1 MILKNKK
8 ILLGITGSISAYKA
22 APLTRLLVKE
32 GAIVQVIMTE
42 FATQFITPLTMST
55 LSQRPVKISTHDSET
70 GEWNSHVDM
79 GNWADVFLIA
89 PASLNTLGKLAHGIA
104 DNLLVTTYMAAKC
117 QVVIAPAMD
126 LDMYKHPANKDNMR
140 LLKKRGAHFIEPGEG
155 ELASGLCGKGRLA
168 EPEVIV
174 EQLKAFLEKNF
185 ELSGKTFLVTAGPT
199 YEKIDPVRFIGNF
212 SSGKMGFAV
221 AERLAENGADVIL
234 VAGPTSIQTKHENI
248 ERINVTSA
256 EEMFNA
262 CMSFFP
268 GVDGAVMSAAV
279 ADYTPE
285 EKSPEKLKRKAAKM
299 NIELSPTKDIAASLG
314 EIKTKS
320 QILVGFALETENEN
334 DNALAKLKKKKLDFV
349 VLNSMKDEG
358 AGFNH
363 DTNKISIIDKSG
375 EIIKFK
381 LKLKN
386 EVADDIVNKIIED
399 IKTLKK

>member
-1 MILKNKK
+1 M
-8 ILLGITGSISAYKA
+8 
-22 APLTRLLVKE
+22 KE
-32 GAIVQVIMTE
+32 GATVQVIMTE
-42 FATQFITPLTMST
+42 FATQFITPLTLST
-55 LSQRPVKISTHDSET
+55 LSQRPVKITTHDSET

-89 PASLNTLGKLAHGIA
+89 PASLNTLGKLANGIA

-117 QVVIAPAMD
+117 PVVIAPAMD
-126 LDMYKHPANKDNMR
+126 LDMYKHPANKDNMK

-168 EPEVIV
+168 EPESIV
-174 EQLKAFLEKNF
+174 EQLKALLETNF

-221 AERLAENGADVIL
+221 AECLADNGADVIL
-234 VAGPTSIQTKHENI
+234 VAGPTSIQTVHENI

-256 EEMFNA
+256 EEMYNA

-279 ADYTPE
+279 ADYTPD
-285 EKSPEKLKRKAAKM
+285 EKLPEKLKRKAAKM

-314 EIKTKS
+314 KIKTKD

-375 EIIKFK
+375 EILKFK